1 MPQARQHQSRPQV
14 PPPRGRTLLRP
25 VSHSMNRRTPG
36 AMSVTFLTASFV
48 AIVAVVVVDSVTEA
62 SVGTV
67 TAVAARVNLCQD
79 DC

>member
-1 MPQARQHQSRPQV
+1 
-14 PPPRGRTLLRP
+14 
-25 VSHSMNRRTPG
+25 MNRRTPG

-62 SVGTV
+62 SVGTL